1 MATSVAQLNTR
12 LDENLKRAGNV
23 VFARQGLN
31 PSEVVRAVWQYAVE
45 HQTAPDFMLRSA
57 DDGGARLALAREG
70 CGMAVRLATGR
81 VATEQIVTGQVAGAA
96 AGAQMGAHAEDPAAA
111 WRIERDA
118 MYDDMLDEMESR
130 CR

>member
-12 LDENLKRAGNV
+12 LDENLKRAGNA

-45 HQTAPDFMLRSA
+45 HQTAPDFVLRSA
-57 DDGGARLALAREG
+57 DDSDARLALAREG
-70 CGMAVRLATGR
+70 CGMAVRLTTGR
-81 VATEQIVTGQVAGAA
+81 AVTEPIVAGQVAGTAV
-96 AGAQMGAHAEDPAAA
+96 GAQMGAHAEDLACAR
-111 WRIERDA
+111 RIERDA